1 MTSPSDPRNATQPNE
16 ALKET
21 RVQARLAWNGWPDT
35 ADSRREIA
43 AHEARDAY
51 SAVAWDR
58 VIEAVRALPAS
69 PGEPVACPDGWKMVP
84 VEPPPEMLF
93 YMSSIACSDN
103 NRSQKANERAA
114 YDAMLA
120 AAPSF
125 ENSAP
130 PKSDD

>member
-1 MTSPSDPRNATQPNE
+1 MTSPSDPIRNAALVTDKLVSIAHAEYHTVLGSKDRSNPMKAALE
-16 ALKET
+16 AAFL
-21 RVQARLAWNGWPDT
+21 
-35 ADSRREIA
+35 
-43 AHEARDAY
+43 
-51 SAVAWDR
+51 
-58 VIEAVRALPAS
+58 ALPAS